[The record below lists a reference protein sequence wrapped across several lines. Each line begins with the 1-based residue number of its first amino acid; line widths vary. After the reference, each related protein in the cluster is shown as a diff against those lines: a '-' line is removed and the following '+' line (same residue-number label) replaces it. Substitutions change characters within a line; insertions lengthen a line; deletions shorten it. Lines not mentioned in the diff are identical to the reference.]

1 MNSCYRTTL
10 TALSFRVVT
19 VLFFFIFAVSAF
31 AAGQIAEPVEDD
43 IVLEETASPLA
54 ILEETDTTVTFQEA
68 DGNVVEIPKFP
79 KRTATCYNSLL
90 DLWDIAGGEAICR
103 VKGTTNVPEKAAD
116 LPQIG
121 SIGTLNIEKMME
133 LQPDLIIFYNGEH
146 QKKVREIFN
155 AEGIPSVMIDYDTYD
170 DYRVILDLFTRITG
184 NREIYEQEIIPT
196 QKQFQAVINQAPT
209 ENNPTVCILFAST
222 RYVKVETV
230 RTNIGNFCERLNA
243 INIYREDTIEGASRV
258 ELSLEYIV
266 EQDPDVIFVTTMG
279 DVDKCKSRVEQDV
292 TSSDIWGDL
301 TAVKNGRFHYLDK
314 SYSIYKPNR
323 FYPEAIK
330 TVAELLYPE
339 MTFTLPDL
347 VAQN

>member
-1 MNSCYRTTL
+1 MYFIHRSTL
-10 TALSFRVVT
+10 RLLQIRIVTALFAC
-19 VLFFFIFAVSAF
+19 LAAVSLF
-31 AAGQIAEPVEDD
+31 ATGQVEGSADDEVVLAE
-43 IVLEETASPLA
+43 ASSPLA
-54 ILEETDTTVTFQEA
+54 VLGETDTTVTFQEA
-68 DGNVVEIPKFP
+68 DGKVVEIPKNP
-79 KRTATCYNSLL
+79 ERTATCYNSLL
-90 DLWDIAGGEAICR
+90 DLWDIAGGEAVCR
-103 VKGTTNVPEKAAD
+103 VRGSTNVPEKAAD

-121 SIGTLNIEKMME
+121 SIGTLNIEKIME
-133 LQPDLIIFYNGEH
+133 LRPDFIIFYNGEH
-146 QKKVREIFN
+146 QKEVREIFN

-196 QKQFQAVINQAPT
+196 QKQFQAVVNQAPT

-222 RYVKVETV
+222 RYVKVETQN
-230 RTNIGNFCERLNA
+230 TNIGDFCRRLNA
-243 INIYREDTIEGASRV
+243 VNIYQETTIEGATRV

-279 DVDKCKSRVEQDV
+279 DVDKCKARVEQDV

-323 FYPEAIK
+323 FYPVAIK

-339 MTFTLPDL
+339 MTFTLPDYG
-347 VAQN
+347 AQD